1 MIGML
6 GMVEPSLRRGFAYG
20 KTLVRRKA
28 ARPRRAVGQD
38 VKIANRKFEIFRL
51 QCLSIAI
58 PQSRKALRDFFAEN
72 SAWRIVKTSA
82 TKRRRGFQQGTARQ
96 GVYED
101 VDSAGKLIW
110 AMSAERTGAKSEPFL
125 GKNMS
130 VPICVFAGTALT
142 GEVRGGKVK
151 EEPGKCLGNV
161 LIQREFRSMIRSD
174 VFTLS

>member
-1 MIGML
+1 M
-6 GMVEPSLRRGFAYG
+6 S
-20 KTLVRRKA
+20 
-28 ARPRRAVGQD
+28 
-38 VKIANRKFEIFRL
+38 
-51 QCLSIAI
+51 
-58 PQSRKALRDFFAEN
+58 EN

-96 GVYED
+96 SVYED

-125 GKNMS
+125 GKTMG
-130 VPICVFAGTALT
+130 VPICVFVGTALT

-151 EEPGKCLGNV
+151 GEPGKCLGNV

>member
-1 MIGML
+1 M
-6 GMVEPSLRRGFAYG
+6 
-20 KTLVRRKA
+20 
-28 ARPRRAVGQD
+28 
-38 VKIANRKFEIFRL
+38 
-51 QCLSIAI
+51 
-58 PQSRKALRDFFAEN
+58 
-72 SAWRIVKTSA
+72 
-82 TKRRRGFQQGTARQ
+82 
-96 GVYED
+96 
-101 VDSAGKLIW
+101 IW

-151 EEPGKCLGNV
+151 GEPGKCLGNV